1 MASQEKHPYRPLRN
15 KILAAMIL
23 APAIPF
29 VLVVIVGFFYFSS
42 SLERESFSRMVRIA
56 EDHRKVIEMFLSE
69 RKDDLTLIASTV
81 PFEKINESEKLHKIF
96 DTLRGISPAFVD
108 LGVFDPSGVHV
119 AYVGPYPLKGK
130 IYINEPWYRQVLSRG
145 YYISDV
151 FLGFRKVPHFIIAIS
166 VGGQGEQWVLRA
178 TIDSAF
184 FTDMVEKVRMGKT
197 GEAYIVNS
205 AGIFQTERRSGGE
218 LMEKDNEPIATEPRY
233 HGVKTFISDNDGE
246 TYMYAATWLKGKDWE
261 LIVRQERS
269 DVLRDL
275 RTAWFVVAL
284 ILFAGL
290 AGIVSMGFYLTNKII
305 SRLTRMDREKNLL
318 NQQLIVASRLAEI
331 GEMSAGFAHEINNP
345 LQIIRAEQSLVEAI
359 LQDMQASNILP
370 ENQDTAELLDSIS
383 QIKLQIDRCG
393 NITQSILKFAR
404 QKEAKPQELSLTQ
417 FVPEVLH
424 MVAKKAQVSGVELA
438 SQMDPDTPPVMAD
451 PGQLQQVLLNLLNNA
466 FDAVVAKH
474 GAQGGRIIVSL
485 RSNGNNDVRLAVS
498 DNGSGISQENMQR
511 IFTPFFTTKPVGQG
525 TGLGLPVC
533 FGIIEQ
539 MKGTIE
545 VSSREGQGS
554 EFTITLPAA

>member
-1 MASQEKHPYRPLRN
+1 MTNQEKHPYRLLRN
-15 KILAAMIL
+15 KILSAMIL

-29 VLVVIVGFFYFSS
+29 VLVVVVGFFYFSS
-42 SLERESFSRMVRIA
+42 AMERETFSRMVRVA
-56 EDHRKVIEMFLSE
+56 EDHRKVIEMFLAE
-69 RKDDLTLIASTV
+69 RKDDLTLVASSN
-81 PFEKINESEKLHKIF
+81 PLDQISQPGKLHSIF

-108 LGVFDPSGVHV
+108 LGVFNPSGVHV

-130 IYINEPWYRQVLSRG
+130 IYINEPWYKQVLSHG

-166 VGGQGEQWVLRA
+166 VGNQDEPWVVRA
-178 TIDSAF
+178 TIDTAF

-205 AGIFQTERRSGGE
+205 KGIFQTERRSGGD
-218 LMEKDNEPIATEPRY
+218 LMETDDEKIALEPRY
-233 HGVKTFISDNDGE
+233 HGVKTFISENNGE
-246 TYMYAATWLKGKDWE
+246 TYIYAATWLKGKDWQ

-269 DVLRDL
+269 DALRDV
-275 RTAWFVVAL
+275 RTAWVVVAL
-284 ILFAGL
+284 ILLAGL

-305 SRLTRMDREKNLL
+305 SRLTRMDSEKNLL

-345 LQIIRAEQSLVEAI
+345 LQIIRAEQALVETI
-359 LQDMQASNILP
+359 LQDMQADNLLP
-370 ENQDTAELLDSIS
+370 QGSDTAELLDSIG

-404 QKEAKPQELSLTQ
+404 QKETKPQELSLTS

-424 MVAKKAQVSGVELA
+424 MVAKKAQVGGIELA
-438 SQMDPDTPPVMAD
+438 SQIDPDTPPVMAD

-466 FDAVVAKH
+466 FDAVDSRH
-474 GAQGGRIIVSL
+474 GSQGGRIVVGVQG
-485 RSNGNNDVRLAVS
+485 NGNEVLLSVA

-545 VSSREGQGS
+545 VSSQDNQGS
-554 EFTITLPAA
+554 TFTITLPAA

>member
-1 MASQEKHPYRPLRN
+1 MANQEKHPYRPLRN
-15 KILAAMIL
+15 KILSAMIL

-29 VLVVIVGFFYFSS
+29 VLVVVVGIVFFSQ

-56 EDHRKVIEMFLSE
+56 EDHRKVIEMFLEE
-69 RKDDLTLIASTV
+69 RKDDLTLVASTI
-81 PFEKINESEKLHKIF
+81 PFADLSNQERLHKVF
-96 DTLRGISPAFVD
+96 DTMRGISPAFVD
-108 LGVFDPSGVHV
+108 LGVFDALGVHV
-119 AYVGPYPLKGK
+119 AYVGPYPLTGK
-130 IYINEPWYRQVLSRG
+130 IYTSEPWYRQVLDRG

-151 FLGFRKVPHFIIAIS
+151 FLGFRKVPHFIVAIA
-166 VGGQGEQWVLRA
+166 VGDQGDQWVLRA

-205 AGIFQTERRSGGE
+205 KGVFQTERRSGGE
-218 LMEKDNEPIATEPRY
+218 LMEIDNEPIATEPRF
-233 HGVKTFISDNDGE
+233 HGVRTFISDNDGE
-246 TYMYAATWLKGKDWE
+246 TYIYATTWLRGKDWQ

-269 DVLRDL
+269 DALRDV
-275 RTAWFVVAL
+275 RTGWFIAAI
-284 ILFAGL
+284 ILLAGL
-290 AGIVSMGFYLTNKII
+290 GGIISMGFYLTNKII
-305 SRLTRMDREKNLL
+305 TRLSRIDTEKNIL

-345 LQIIRAEQSLVEAI
+345 LQIIRAEQALVETI
-359 LQDMQASNILP
+359 LQDMRVAGQLP
-370 ENQDTAELLDSIS
+370 QNTDTAELLDSIS

-404 QKEAKPQELSLTQ
+404 QKEAKPQELSLAT

-424 MVAKKAQVSGVELA
+424 MVAKKAQVGGVELA
-438 SQMDPDTPPVMAD
+438 SQIDSDAPPVMAD

-466 FDAVVAKH
+466 FDAVTARH
-474 GAQGGRIIVSL
+474 GAQGGRIVVSVQ
-485 RSNGNNDVRLAVS
+485 SDNGDVRLAVT
-498 DNGSGISQENMQR
+498 DNGTGISKENMQR

-545 VSSREGQGS
+545 VSSQDNQGS
-554 EFTITLPAA
+554 VFTITLPAA